1 MRLHAVRCRDYG
13 DPDGEWTMKGFAG
26 AGAARRA
33 IRARIEDMRA
43 GMGPAEELEKM
54 YRSFGDHART
64 SGPHQEAWAAPCI
77 ANPTRRRA
85 GIGTLASAPRG
96 RA

>member
-13 DPDGEWTMKGFAG
+13 DPNGEWTMRGFAG

-33 IRARIEDMRA
+33 IRARIEHMRA
-43 GMGPAEELEKM
+43 GMGPAEELEEM

-64 SGPHQEAWAAPCI
+64 SGLHREAWAAPCI
-77 ANPTRRRA
+77 ANPTCRQA
-85 GIGTLASAPRG
+85 GIGTLAPAPRG
-96 RA
+96 GA